1 MGKQAVTLIG
11 LGPMGRAMGR
21 AFLAEGHPLT
31 VWNRSSGKADEL
43 VARGAVLA
51 GSVEEALT
59 ANELVVLS
67 LTDYEAVYAI
77 LGRAESALAGRV
89 IVNLSSDTP
98 ERAAEAAAWV
108 AERGGVQLT
117 GGVRVP
123 PSGVGQPGASTFYSG
138 PREVF
143 EQHKATLEVLTGT
156 DFLGE
161 DPGRA
166 ALFYQLQMDVFWTTM
181 LSWLHAVAVAEAHGV
196 TAEELLP
203 VARDAADVGQF
214 LEFYTPRID
223 RGEHLGD
230 VDRLAMGVASIEHVV
245 QTARDAG
252 LDSTLPA
259 AVHGIFERG
268 LAAGRGADSFTS
280 LVEVFKKKAQV

>member
-11 LGPMGRAMGR
+11 LGPMGQAMGR

-51 GSVEEALT
+51 GGVEEALT

-98 ERAAEAAAWV
+98 QRAGEAAAWV

-117 GGVRVP
+117 GGVQVP
-123 PSGVGQPGASTFYSG
+123 PSGVGQPGTSTFYSG

-203 VARDAADVGQF
+203 IARDAADVGQF

-223 RGEHLGD
+223 RGEHPGD
-230 VDRLAMGVASIEHVV
+230 VDRLAMGAASIEHVV
-245 QTARDAG
+245 RTARDAG

-259 AVHGIFERG
+259 AVHEMFERG

-280 LVEVFKKKAQV
+280 LVEVFKKRAQA